1 MKLRA
6 TVPLKLPMGNTTIVD
21 VPGLPGLALTTVGIA
36 ERVKSGAE
44 APTTVTFTTSLRV
57 IVPRL
62 AVTCVV

>member
-21 VPGLPGLALTTVGIA
+21 VPGLPGLTLTTVGIA
-36 ERVKSGAE
+36 ERVKSGGEVAR
-44 APTTVTFTTSLRV
+44 TVTFTTSLRM
-57 IVPRL
+57 IVPRV